1 MPTESNPYQ
10 AYTDG
15 SVFSDNPL
23 NLVIALYQG
32 ALDAT
37 HQAERA
43 LGLGD
48 IRARGKAINKANA
61 ILSEL
66 LMSLDHERGGEI
78 SANLKSLYCYMQGQL
93 LAAHVRQSAEPIV
106 EVASLLANL
115 LEGWRAA
122 AREPMASPLA
132 ALMPA
137 SSKCAGKQPTSPSAP
152 ETAPFYGGYADDS
165 AAARLSSAYSF

>member
-43 LGLGD
+43 LRAGD
-48 IRARGKAINKANA
+48 IMARGKAINKANA

-78 SANLKSLYCYMQGQL
+78 SLNLKSLYCYMQGQL
-93 LAAHVRQSAEPIV
+93 LAAHVRQSAAPIV

-122 AREPMASPLA
+122 AQAPDASLLA
-132 ALMPA
+132 VRIPA
-137 SSKCAGKQPTSPSAP
+137 SNKQPSPSSAP
-152 ETAPFYGGYADDS
+152 EPAPFYGGYADDS

>member
-15 SVFSDNPL
+15 SIFSDNPL

-43 LGLGD
+43 LRTGD
-48 IRARGKAINKANA
+48 IMARGKAINRANA

-78 SANLKSLYCYMQGQL
+78 SKNLKSLYCYMQGQL

-115 LEGWRAA
+115 LEGWRTAA
-122 AREPMASPLA
+122 DAPAASRL
-132 ALMPA
+132 PA
-137 SSKCAGKQPTSPSAP
+137 TSERGGKQPSSSPAP
-152 ETAPFYGGYADDS
+152 EPVPFYGGYADDS
-165 AAARLSSAYSF
+165 AAARLSSTYSF

>member
-1 MPTESNPYQ
+1 MQTESNPYQ

-32 ALDAT
+32 ALDAA
-37 HQAERA
+37 HHAERA
-43 LGLGD
+43 LRAGD
-48 IRARGKAINKANA
+48 IMARGKAINKANA

-78 SANLKSLYCYMQGQL
+78 SRNLKSLYCYMQGQL
-93 LAAHVRQSAEPIV
+93 LAAHVRQSGEPIV

-122 AREPMASPLA
+122 AQAPVASPLA
-132 ALMPA
+132 ARMPA
-137 SSKCAGKQPTSPSAP
+137 SSERAGKQLSPAP
-152 ETAPFYGGYADDS
+152 EPVPFYGGYADDS
-165 AAARLSSAYSF
+165 LAARLSSAYSF